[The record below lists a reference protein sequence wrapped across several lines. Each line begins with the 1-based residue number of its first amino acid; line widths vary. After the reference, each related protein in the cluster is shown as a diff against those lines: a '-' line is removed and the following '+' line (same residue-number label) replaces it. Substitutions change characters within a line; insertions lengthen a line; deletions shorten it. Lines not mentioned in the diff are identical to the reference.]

1 MHQKDNIE
9 KVEPMDILIG
19 VTILVCL
26 LLCHLA
32 NEFGIHIDALAV
44 TTGAIMCVQDST
56 KAAYSASVTK
66 MIGVAIGGLFGIGI
80 ALIDSAVGNPYVF
93 YVLCSLGVV
102 ATVLVCK
109 FFKMIYVQARV
120 GGLSMLL
127 VVMVLNGT
135 DRLDYALNRFIGS
148 LVGAVFA
155 MVVTIVFSAIVRKFQ
170 KEE

>member
-1 MHQKDNIE
+1 MPQENTEKIE
-9 KVEPMDILIG
+9 LMDIVIG

-26 LLCHLA
+26 LLCHWI
-32 NEFGIHIDALAV
+32 NEMGIRLEALAV

-56 KAAYSASVTK
+56 KAAFSASVNK
-66 MIGVAIGGLFGIGI
+66 MIGVFVGGLFGIGI

-93 YVLCSLGVV
+93 YVLCSLGVI

-148 LVGAVFA
+148 LVGAVLA
-155 MVVTIVFSAIVRKFQ
+155 LAVSLVFSLVTKK
-170 KEE
+170 KE